1 MLNPQSSGIIKR
13 IHSTIG
19 LIFRTLVHAH
29 PPTSRADAYHLIE
42 DSIAQTILAAC
53 SVSHG
58 ALNHL
63 SPGAVV
69 FGQDMLLDLPFTANI
84 LALQDLRQKQ
94 IDKRLLSANRKR
106 IFRDWKVDEQV
117 LVRNAITAAD
127 KLKPTYKGPYGI
139 IQVHTNGNVTIQHNN
154 GVQERINIRRLK
166 PFVSK

>member
-1 MLNPQSSGIIKR
+1 MLLELKDD
-13 IHSTIG
+13 HTADYHY

-29 PPTSRADAYHLIE
+29 PPTSRADADCLIK
-42 DSIAQTILAAC
+42 DSIAQTILAAR

-69 FGQDMLLDLPFTANI
+69 FGRDMLLDLPFTANI

-127 KLKPTYKGPYGI
+127 KLKPTYKGPYRI

-166 PFVSK
+166 PFVSE